1 MGSVGCRQATWVAQ
15 TTTAVSALATVAML
29 MTANV
34 VSMDIIRVWLFLKGY
49 TVLRIP
55 FIVHRAFFS
64 SKGPF
69 GTLWETPRVDVSGT
83 VDLRGPLMTQPAVN
97 PQ

>member
-1 MGSVGCRQATWVAQ
+1 MEDVRCRQATWVAQ
-15 TTTAVSALATVAML
+15 TTTAVSVLATAAML

-34 VSMDIIRVWLFLKGY
+34 ISMDIIRVWLFLKGY

-69 GTLWETPRVDVSGT
+69 GSLRAPRLDVSGT
-83 VDLRGPLMTQPAVN
+83 VDLSGSLMTQPAVN